1 MSLMINETAKRDHGA
16 ILFEA
21 IVRWNNE
28 GGASRTPAGRLM
40 QFRVDEEANE
50 RVLCHRKKELEMRL
64 AAAPALNSHDATE
77 KVRYPDDL
85 WRFSC
90 ETPDAPHLCKD

>member
-1 MSLMINETAKRDHGA
+1 MSLMINETAKRDHGD

-21 IVRWNNE
+21 VARWSNE
-28 GGASRTPAGRLM
+28 GGASRTPAGRFT

-50 RVLCHRKKELEMRL
+50 RVRCHRKKELETRL
-64 AAAPALNSHDATE
+64 AAAAALNSHDATE
-77 KVRYPDDL
+77 KVRDLDDL